1 MANGFFS
8 GIQYDCCKK
17 KTLRPDK
24 PIYWRRAMT
33 LEVRTQDIQV
43 NIEDE
48 MRKSYLDY
56 AMSVIVG
63 RALPDARD
71 GLKPVHRRILFAMN
85 DMGLE
90 SSKPYK
96 KSARVVGDVIGKYH
110 PHGDSAV
117 YDAIVRMAQDFS
129 MRNPLVDGQGNFG
142 SMDGDPPAAMRYTE
156 VRMTKIAGEL
166 LADIEK
172 ETVDF
177 IATYDGTLEE
187 PTVLP
192 AKVPNLLLNGSS
204 GIAVGM
210 ATNIPPH
217 NLEEL
222 CDGLIA
228 LIHNPEMSIDELMQ
242 IIPGPDFPTGGFIYG
257 REGIDSAYRTGRG
270 ILKMRAKAFIEK
282 KQKGD
287 KESIVISEIP
297 FQVNKARLIEK
308 IAELVQEKKIEGI
321 ADIRDESDREGVR
334 VCIDL
339 KKDEIGRVILNNLYK
354 HTQMESAFGII
365 FLAIVD
371 GKPQVLTLK
380 EMLGHFVA
388 FRKEVITKRTM
399 FDLKK
404 AEARAHILEGLKIA
418 LDHIDEIV
426 ALIRGSAS
434 PAEARANLMDRF
446 GLSEIQSQAI
456 LEMRLQRLTG
466 LERDKINDEY
476 VEIIKLIERLRQI
489 LENERL
495 VLEIIVEELQEIKEK
510 YGNKRRTEIVPT
522 STEISIEDMIVEEQM
537 VITVSSSGYIKR
549 NPVSLYRTQLRGG
562 KGVTGMTTKEEDI
575 VENVFVASTHDYIL
589 VFTDKGKVYWIKT
602 YEIPQ
607 ASRAARGKAIV
618 NLLNLSSGEGIA
630 AVLPVSNF
638 EAGGFIVMATSNGTI
653 KKTEL
658 SAYGNPR
665 ANGIIAITIDEGD
678 RLIAV
683 NMTDGSRDIFLGS
696 KMGMAIRFKE
706 ENVRSMGR
714 TATGVRGIALEEGD
728 EVVAMEVLRGDATLL
743 SITERGYGKRSNI
756 AEYRRQSRGGKGLIT
771 IKTDER
777 NGHVVGIKQVMEEDN
792 IMLITSKGKL
802 IRIDMKNISVIGRNT
817 KGVRL
822 INVEEGER
830 VVGVTK
836 VAED

>member
-1 MANGFFS
+1 
-8 GIQYDCCKK
+8 
-17 KTLRPDK
+17 
-24 PIYWRRAMT
+24 
-33 LEVRTQDIQV
+33 
-43 NIEDE
+43 
-48 MRKSYLDY
+48 
-56 AMSVIVG
+56 
-63 RALPDARD
+63 
-71 GLKPVHRRILFAMN
+71 
-85 DMGLE
+85 
-90 SSKPYK
+90 
-96 KSARVVGDVIGKYH
+96 
-110 PHGDSAV
+110 
-117 YDAIVRMAQDFS
+117 
-129 MRNPLVDGQGNFG
+129 
-142 SMDGDPPAAMRYTE
+142 
-156 VRMTKIAGEL
+156 MTKIAGEL

-177 IATYDGTLEE
+177 IPTYDGTLEE

-192 AKVPNLLLNGSS
+192 ARVPNLLLNGSS

-217 NLEEL
+217 NLVEL
-222 CDGLIA
+222 CDGLIE
-228 LIHNPEMSIDELMQ
+228 LIHNPEMTVDELMQ
-242 IIPGPDFPTGGFIYG
+242 IIPGPDFPTGAFIYG

-282 KQKGD
+282 KQKSD

-308 IAELVQEKKIEGI
+308 IAELVREKKIEGI

-334 VCIDL
+334 VVIEL
-339 KKDEIGRVILNNLYK
+339 KKDEISRAILNNLYK

-380 EMLGHFVA
+380 EMLEHFVA
-388 FRKEVITKRTM
+388 FRKEVITKRTV
-399 FDLKK
+399 FDLRK

-418 LDHIDEIV
+418 LDHIDQIV
-426 ALIRGSAS
+426 QLIRNSAS
-434 PAEARANLMDRF
+434 PAEAKANLLSQF
-446 GLSEIQSQAI
+446 GLTDIQAQAI

-476 VEIIKLIERLRQI
+476 LGIIRLIERLRQI

-495 VLEIIVEELQEIKEK
+495 VQELIVEELLEIKEK

-522 STEISIEDMIVEEQM
+522 SKEISIEDMIIEEQM
-537 VITVSSSGYIKR
+537 VVTVSNSGYIKR

-562 KGVTGMTTKEEDI
+562 KGVTGMITKEEDI

-618 NLLNLSSGEGIA
+618 NLLNLASGENIA

-638 EAGGFIVMATSNGTI
+638 EGGGFIVMATRNGTI

-658 SAYGNPR
+658 SAYSNPR
-665 ANGIIAITIDEGD
+665 VNGIIAITIDEGD

-683 NMTDGSRDIFLGS
+683 NVTDGSREIFLGS

-706 ENVRSMGR
+706 EDVRAMGR
-714 TATGVRGIALEEGD
+714 TATGVRGIALGKDD

-743 SITERGYGKRSNI
+743 SMTERGYGKRSNI
-756 AEYRRQSRGGKGLIT
+756 AEYRRQSRGGRGIIT

-777 NGHVVGIKQVMEEDN
+777 NGNVVGIKQVMEEDN
-792 IMLITSKGKL
+792 IMIITSRGKL

>member
-1 MANGFFS
+1 
-8 GIQYDCCKK
+8 
-17 KTLRPDK
+17 
-24 PIYWRRAMT
+24 MT
-33 LEVRTQDIQV
+33 PEVRSQDIQV

-71 GLKPVHRRILFAMN
+71 GLKPVHRRILFAMH

-90 SSKPYK
+90 SSKSYK

-177 IATYDGTLEE
+177 SATYDGTLEE

-192 AKVPNLLLNGSS
+192 ARLPNLLLNGSS

-217 NLEEL
+217 NLVEL

-228 LIHNPEMSIDELMQ
+228 LIHNPETTIEELVH
-242 IIPGPDFPTGGFIYG
+242 IIPGPDFPTGAFIYG
-257 REGIDSAYRTGRG
+257 REGIESAYRTGRG

-334 VCIDL
+334 VVIDL
-339 KKDEIGRVILNNLYK
+339 KKDEISRVILNNLYK
-354 HTQMESAFGII
+354 HTQMEAAFGII
-365 FLAIVD
+365 LLAIVD

-380 EMLGHFVA
+380 QLLEHFVA
-388 FRKEVITKRTM
+388 FRKEVITKRTI
-399 FDLKK
+399 FDLRK

-418 LDHIDEIV
+418 LDNIDEIV
-426 ALIRGSAS
+426 QLIRSSAS
-434 PAEARANLMDRF
+434 PAEAKANLLSRF
-446 GLSEIQSQAI
+446 GLTDLQAQAI

-476 VEIIKLIERLRQI
+476 LDIIKLIERLRQI

-495 VLEIIVEELQEIKEK
+495 VQELIVAELQEIKEK
-510 YGNKRRTEIVPT
+510 YGTKRRTEIVPT
-522 STEISIEDMIVEEQM
+522 SKEISIEDMIVEEQM
-537 VITVSSSGYIKR
+537 VVTVSNSGYIKR

-618 NLLNLSSGEGIA
+618 NLLNLASGETIA

-638 EAGGFIVMATSNGTI
+638 EGGGFIVMATRNGTI

-658 SAYGNPR
+658 SAYSNPR
-665 ANGIIAITIDEGD
+665 ANGIIAISIDEGD
-678 RLIAV
+678 RLISV
-683 NMTDGSRDIFLGS
+683 NVTDGNREIFLGS

-728 EVVAMEVLRGDATLL
+728 EVVAMEILRGDATLL

-756 AEYRRQSRGGKGLIT
+756 AEYRRQSRGGKGIIT

-777 NGHVVGIKQVMEEDN
+777 NGNVVGIKQVMEEDN
-792 IMLITSKGKL
+792 IMIITSKGKL
-802 IRIDMKNISVIGRNT
+802 IRIDMKNVSVIGRNT

>member
-1 MANGFFS
+1 
-8 GIQYDCCKK
+8 
-17 KTLRPDK
+17 
-24 PIYWRRAMT
+24 MT
-33 LEVRTQDIQV
+33 LEVRSQDIQV

-71 GLKPVHRRILFAMN
+71 GLKPVHRRILFAMH

-90 SSKPYK
+90 SSKSYK

-177 IATYDGTLEE
+177 STTYDGTLEE

-192 AKVPNLLLNGSS
+192 ARVPNLLLNGSS

-217 NLEEL
+217 NLVEL
-222 CDGLIA
+222 CDGLVE
-228 LIHNPEMSIDELMQ
+228 LIHNPEMTVDELMQ
-242 IIPGPDFPTGGFIYG
+242 IIPGPDFPTGAFIYG

-282 KQKGD
+282 KQKSD

-308 IAELVQEKKIEGI
+308 IAELVREKKIEGI

-334 VCIDL
+334 VVIEL
-339 KKDEIGRVILNNLYK
+339 KKDEISRAILNNLYK

-380 EMLGHFVA
+380 EMLEHFVA
-388 FRKEVITKRTM
+388 FRKEVITKRTV
-399 FDLKK
+399 FDLRK

-418 LDHIDEIV
+418 LDHIDQIV
-426 ALIRGSAS
+426 QLIRNSAS
-434 PAEARANLMDRF
+434 PAEAKANLLSQF
-446 GLSEIQSQAI
+446 GLTDIQAQAI

-476 VEIIKLIERLRQI
+476 LGIIRLIERLRQI

-495 VLEIIVEELQEIKEK
+495 VQELIVEELLEIKEK

-522 STEISIEDMIVEEQM
+522 SKEISIEDMIIEEQM
-537 VITVSSSGYIKR
+537 VVTVSNSGYIKR

-562 KGVTGMTTKEEDI
+562 KGVTGMITKEEDI

-618 NLLNLSSGEGIA
+618 NLLNLASGENIA

-638 EAGGFIVMATSNGTI
+638 EGGGFIVMATRNGTI

-658 SAYGNPR
+658 SAYSNPR
-665 ANGIIAITIDEGD
+665 VNGIIAITIDEGD

-683 NMTDGSRDIFLGS
+683 NVTDGSREIFLGS

-706 ENVRSMGR
+706 EDVRAMGR
-714 TATGVRGIALEEGD
+714 TATGVRGIALGKDD

-743 SITERGYGKRSNI
+743 SMTERGYGKRSNI
-756 AEYRRQSRGGKGLIT
+756 AEYRRQSRGGRGIIT

-777 NGHVVGIKQVMEEDN
+777 NGNVVGIKQVMEEDN
-792 IMLITSKGKL
+792 IMIITSRGKL

>member
-1 MANGFFS
+1 
-8 GIQYDCCKK
+8 
-17 KTLRPDK
+17 
-24 PIYWRRAMT
+24 MT
-33 LEVRTQDIQV
+33 LEVRSQDIQV

-71 GLKPVHRRILFAMN
+71 GLKPVHRRILFAMH

-90 SSKPYK
+90 SSKSYK

-177 IATYDGTLEE
+177 STTYDGTLEE

-217 NLEEL
+217 NLVEL
-222 CDGLIA
+222 CDGLVA
-228 LIHNPEMSIDELMQ
+228 LIHNPEMTIDELMQ
-242 IIPGPDFPTGGFIYG
+242 IIPGPDFPTGAFIYG

-334 VCIDL
+334 VVIDL
-339 KKDEIGRVILNNLYK
+339 KKDEISRVILNNLYK

-380 EMLGHFVA
+380 EMLEHFVA
-388 FRKEVITKRTM
+388 FRKEVITKRTV
-399 FDLKK
+399 FDLRK

-426 ALIRGSAS
+426 QLIRNSAS
-434 PAEARANLMDRF
+434 PAEAKANLLSRF
-446 GLSEIQSQAI
+446 GLTDIQAQAI

-476 VEIIKLIERLRQI
+476 LDIIKLIERLRQI
-489 LENERL
+489 LDNERL
-495 VLEIIVEELQEIKEK
+495 VQELIVEELQEIKEK

-522 STEISIEDMIVEEQM
+522 SKEISIEDMIIEEQM
-537 VITVSSSGYIKR
+537 VVTVSNSGYIKR

-562 KGVTGMTTKEEDI
+562 KGVTGMITKEEDI
-575 VENVFVASTHDYIL
+575 VETVFVASTHDYIL

-618 NLLNLSSGEGIA
+618 NLLNLASGENIA

-638 EAGGFIVMATSNGTI
+638 EGGGFIVMATRNGTI

-658 SAYGNPR
+658 SAYSNPR

-683 NMTDGSRDIFLGS
+683 NVTDGNREIFLGS

-714 TATGVRGIALEEGD
+714 TATGVRGIALEKDD
-728 EVVAMEVLRGDATLL
+728 EVVAMEVLRGDATML

-756 AEYRRQSRGGKGLIT
+756 AEYRRQSRGGKGIIT

-777 NGHVVGIKQVMEEDN
+777 NGNVVGIKQVMEEDN
-792 IMLITSKGKL
+792 IMIITSKGKL
-802 IRIDMKNISVIGRNT
+802 IRIDMKNISIIGRNT

>member
-1 MANGFFS
+1 MITEKSGRNGPS
-8 GIQYDCCKK
+8 NPVYRQI
-17 KTLRPDK
+17 
-24 PIYWRRAMT
+24 AMT
-33 LEVRTQDIQV
+33 LEVRSQDIQV

-71 GLKPVHRRILFAMN
+71 GLKPVHRRILFAMH

-90 SSKPYK
+90 SSKSYK

-117 YDAIVRMAQDFS
+117 YDTIVRMAQDFS

-142 SMDGDPPAAMRYTE
+142 SMDGDPAAAMRYTE

-217 NLEEL
+217 NLVEL

-287 KESIVISEIP
+287 KESIIISEIP

-339 KKDEIGRVILNNLYK
+339 KKDEISRVILNNLYK

-371 GKPQVLTLK
+371 GKPMVMTLK
-380 EMLGHFVA
+380 EMLEHFVV

-399 FDLKK
+399 FELKK

-434 PAEARANLMDRF
+434 PAEAKANLMNRF

-495 VLEIIVEELQEIKEK
+495 VREIIIEELQEIKEK

-522 STEISIEDMIVEEQM
+522 SKEISIEDMIVEEQM
-537 VITVSSSGYIKR
+537 VITVSNSGYIKR
-549 NPVSLYRTQLRGG
+549 NPVTLYRTQLRGG

-638 EAGGFIVMATSNGTI
+638 EGGGFIVMATRNGTI

-658 SAYGNPR
+658 SAYSNPR
-665 ANGIIAITIDEGD
+665 TNGIIAITIDEGD

-714 TATGVRGIALEEGD
+714 TATGVRGIALVEGD

-777 NGHVVGIKQVMEEDN
+777 NGNVVGIKQVMEEDN

>member
-1 MANGFFS
+1 
-8 GIQYDCCKK
+8 
-17 KTLRPDK
+17 
-24 PIYWRRAMT
+24 MT
-33 LEVRTQDIQV
+33 LEVRSQDIQV

-71 GLKPVHRRILFAMN
+71 GLKPVHRRILFAMH

-90 SSKPYK
+90 SSKSYK

-177 IATYDGTLEE
+177 STTYDGTLEE

-192 AKVPNLLLNGSS
+192 ARVPNLLLNGSS

-217 NLEEL
+217 NLVEL

-228 LIHNPEMSIDELMQ
+228 LIHNSEMTIDELMQ
-242 IIPGPDFPTGGFIYG
+242 IIPGPDFPTGAFIYG

-334 VCIDL
+334 VVIDL
-339 KKDEIGRVILNNLYK
+339 KKDEISRVILNNLYK

-371 GKPQVLTLK
+371 SKPMVLTLK
-380 EMLGHFVA
+380 EMLEHFVA
-388 FRKEVITKRTM
+388 FRKEVITKRTV
-399 FDLKK
+399 FDLRK

-426 ALIRGSAS
+426 QLIRNSAS
-434 PAEARANLMDRF
+434 PAEAKANLLSRF
-446 GLSEIQSQAI
+446 GLTDIQAQAI

-476 VEIIKLIERLRQI
+476 LDIIKLIERLRQI
-489 LENERL
+489 LDNERL
-495 VLEIIVEELQEIKEK
+495 VQELIVEELQEIKEK

-522 STEISIEDMIVEEQM
+522 SKEISIEDMIIEEQM
-537 VITVSSSGYIKR
+537 VVTVSNSGYIKR

-562 KGVTGMTTKEEDI
+562 KGVTGMITKEEDI

-618 NLLNLSSGEGIA
+618 NLLNLASGENIA

-638 EAGGFIVMATSNGTI
+638 EGGGFIVMATRNGTI

-658 SAYGNPR
+658 SAYSNPR

-683 NMTDGSRDIFLGS
+683 NVTDGNREIFLGS

-714 TATGVRGIALEEGD
+714 TATGVRGIALEKDD
-728 EVVAMEVLRGDATLL
+728 EVVAMEVLRGDATML

-756 AEYRRQSRGGKGLIT
+756 AEYRRQSRGGKGIIT

-777 NGHVVGIKQVMEEDN
+777 NGNVVGIKQVMEEDN
-792 IMLITSKGKL
+792 IMIITSKGKL
-802 IRIDMKNISVIGRNT
+802 IRIDMKNISIIGRNT

>member
-1 MANGFFS
+1 
-8 GIQYDCCKK
+8 
-17 KTLRPDK
+17 
-24 PIYWRRAMT
+24 
-33 LEVRTQDIQV
+33 
-43 NIEDE
+43 

-71 GLKPVHRRILFAMN
+71 GLKPVHRRILFAMH

-90 SSKPYK
+90 SSKSYK

-172 ETVDF
+172 ETVEF
-177 IATYDGTLEE
+177 IPTYDGTLEE

-192 AKVPNLLLNGSS
+192 ARVPNLLLNGSS

-217 NLEEL
+217 NLVEL

-228 LIHNPEMSIDELMQ
+228 LLHNPEMTIDELMK
-242 IIPGPDFPTGGFIYG
+242 IIPGPDFPTGAFIYG

-270 ILKMRAKAFIEK
+270 IIKMRAKAFIEK
-282 KQKGD
+282 KQKSD

-308 IAELVQEKKIEGI
+308 IAELVREKKIEGI
-321 ADIRDESDREGVR
+321 ADLRDESDREGVR
-334 VCIDL
+334 VVIEL
-339 KKDEIGRVILNNLYK
+339 KKDEISRAILNNLYK

-371 GKPQVLTLK
+371 GKPMVLTLK
-380 EMLGHFVA
+380 EMLEHFIA
-388 FRKEVITKRTM
+388 FRKEVITKRTV
-399 FDLKK
+399 FDLGK

-418 LDHIDEIV
+418 LDNIDQIV
-426 ALIRGSAS
+426 QLIRNSAS
-434 PAEARANLMDRF
+434 PAEAKANLLSRF
-446 GLSEIQSQAI
+446 GLTDIQAQAI

-476 VEIIKLIERLRQI
+476 LGIIKLIERLRQI

-495 VLEIIVEELQEIKEK
+495 VLELIVEELQEIKEK

-522 STEISIEDMIVEEQM
+522 SKEISIEDMIIEEQM
-537 VITVSSSGYIKR
+537 VVTVSNSGYIKR

-562 KGVTGMTTKEEDI
+562 KGVTGMVTKEEDI

-618 NLLNLSSGEGIA
+618 NLLNLSSGENIA

-638 EAGGFIVMATSNGTI
+638 EGGGFIVMATRNGTI

-658 SAYGNPR
+658 SAYSNPR

-683 NMTDGSRDIFLGS
+683 NVTDGSREIFLGS

-706 ENVRSMGR
+706 EDVRSMGR
-714 TATGVRGIALEEGD
+714 TATGVRGIALGKDD

-743 SITERGYGKRSNI
+743 SMTERGYGKRSNI
-756 AEYRRQSRGGKGLIT
+756 AEYRRQSRGGRGIIT

-777 NGHVVGIKQVMEEDN
+777 NGNVVGIKQVMEEDN
-792 IMLITSKGKL
+792 IMIITSKGKL

-822 INVEEGER
+822 INVEDGER

>member
-1 MANGFFS
+1 
-8 GIQYDCCKK
+8 
-17 KTLRPDK
+17 
-24 PIYWRRAMT
+24 
-33 LEVRTQDIQV
+33 
-43 NIEDE
+43 

-71 GLKPVHRRILFAMN
+71 GLKPVHRRILFAMH

-90 SSKPYK
+90 SSKSYK

-177 IATYDGTLEE
+177 STTYDGTLEE

-217 NLEEL
+217 NLVEL
-222 CDGLIA
+222 CDGLVA
-228 LIHNPEMSIDELMQ
+228 LIHNPEMTIDELMQ
-242 IIPGPDFPTGGFIYG
+242 IIPGPDFPTGAFIYG

-334 VCIDL
+334 VVIDL
-339 KKDEIGRVILNNLYK
+339 KKDEISRVILNNLYK

-380 EMLGHFVA
+380 EMLEHFVA
-388 FRKEVITKRTM
+388 FRKEVITKRTV
-399 FDLKK
+399 FDLRK

-426 ALIRGSAS
+426 QLIRNSAS
-434 PAEARANLMDRF
+434 PAEAKANLLSRF
-446 GLSEIQSQAI
+446 GLTDIQAQAI

-476 VEIIKLIERLRQI
+476 LDIIKLIERLRQI
-489 LENERL
+489 LDNERL
-495 VLEIIVEELQEIKEK
+495 VQELIVEELQEIKEK

-522 STEISIEDMIVEEQM
+522 SKEISIEDMIIEEQM
-537 VITVSSSGYIKR
+537 VVTVSNSGYIKR

-562 KGVTGMTTKEEDI
+562 KGVTGMITKEEDI
-575 VENVFVASTHDYIL
+575 VETVFVASTHDYIL

-618 NLLNLSSGEGIA
+618 NLLNLASGENIA

-638 EAGGFIVMATSNGTI
+638 EGGGFIVMATRNGTI

-658 SAYGNPR
+658 SAYSNPR

-683 NMTDGSRDIFLGS
+683 NVTDGNREIFLGS

-714 TATGVRGIALEEGD
+714 TATGVRGIALEKDD
-728 EVVAMEVLRGDATLL
+728 EVVAMEVLRGDATML

-756 AEYRRQSRGGKGLIT
+756 AEYRRQSRGGKGIIT

-777 NGHVVGIKQVMEEDN
+777 NGNVVGIKQVMEEDN
-792 IMLITSKGKL
+792 IMIITSKGKL
-802 IRIDMKNISVIGRNT
+802 IRIDMKNISIIGRNT